1 MDDVVVVVV
10 VVVEEDSFD
19 TKAEQSFQ
27 FTQSTPCSR
36 ARASMPL

>member
-1 MDDVVVVVV
+1 MDDVV

-19 TKAEQSFQ
+19 AKAEQSFRL
-27 FTQSTPCSR
+27 TQSTRCFR